1 MEKGEAHMA
10 TDKPGFNIP
19 PAADRTKYGKRGN
32 VASQAAIQRR
42 IRLAKL
48 EREMQAKDKK

>member
-1 MEKGEAHMA
+1 MA

-48 EREMQAKDKK
+48 EREMQAKEKK